1 MKFMMSLKN
10 IEDLDYI
17 ERKEMIRFF
26 FFINKYINLDIFILD
41 KVFLLNI
48 NKKKLNKNIL
58 NFWINTIMKMNK
70 MKKMMILRMKK
81 IHNNSIILIQQI
93 NSSKTIIMY
102 TNLLLVFKPHSLLIT
117 FKYLIKINSL
127 NKIKILWNHIIM
139 IILMIYMSVSNNIVI
154 IMWITII
161 INLITAWIFNK
172 MRKILIL
179 NMILSSDLLKIFSI

>member
-58 NFWINTIMKMNK
+58 NF
-70 MKKMMILRMKK
+70 
-81 IHNNSIILIQQI
+81 
-93 NSSKTIIMY
+93 
-102 TNLLLVFKPHSLLIT
+102 
-117 FKYLIKINSL
+117 
-127 NKIKILWNHIIM
+127 
-139 IILMIYMSVSNNIVI
+139 
-154 IMWITII
+154 
-161 INLITAWIFNK
+161 
-172 MRKILIL
+172 
-179 NMILSSDLLKIFSI
+179 